1 MLIQSF
7 YTFPLGTVAIGLFL
21 LIIYLCCSGRCG
33 SATKSKESS
42 EPEETEK
49 PYTPSRER
57 TWTTEEVRPDPR
69 PRAAEPSRTPSVTP
83 TTTTPTIGDFRA
95 ERMDP
100 VLFEK
105 LLDDMTSSAFTFEVE
120 GWTTIE
126 LKERIDKV
134 LRESGFTIVR
144 SIVEDSTAERIEV
157 KIGGW
162 TRQVSTDKGLGVRI
176 TLKGVPD
183 RERAFCHMTVSAEDR
198 SLVLPTIN
206 NLRKRI
212 IS

>member
-1 MLIQSF
+1 MQF
-7 YTFPLGTVAIGLFL
+7 GYTFPLTMVAMGLGL
-21 LIIYLCCSGRCG
+21 LIIYLCCSGCTG
-33 SATKSKESS
+33 SKSKKLS
-42 EPEETEK
+42 EPEDTEE

-57 TWTTEEVRPDPR
+57 TWTTEEERPDPR
-69 PRAAEPSRTPSVTP
+69 PRAAEPSRPPSVAA
-83 TTTTPTIGDFRA
+83 TTTAPTIGDFRA

-120 GWTTIE
+120 GWTTME
-126 LKERIDKV
+126 LKERIDQV
-134 LRESGFTIVR
+134 LRDSGFTVVR
-144 SIVEDSTAERIEV
+144 SIVEDSTAERVEV

-176 TLKGVPD
+176 TLKGVPNRD
-183 RERAFCHMTVSAEDR
+183 RAFCHMTVSAEDR

-206 NLRKRI
+206 KLRKKI
-212 IS
+212 VS

>member
-1 MLIQSF
+1 M
-7 YTFPLGTVAIGLFL
+7 YTSPLGLAAMALGL
-21 LIIYLCCSGRCG
+21 LIVYLCCKGCTG
-33 SATKSKESS
+33 PKSKESS
-42 EPEETEK
+42 VPEETEK
-49 PYTPSRER
+49 PHIPSRTS
-57 TWTTEEVRPDPR
+57 TWWAEEERPD
-69 PRAAEPSRTPSVTP
+69 PRAAEPSRTPPITATAAQP
-83 TTTTPTIGDFRA
+83 AIGDFRA

-120 GWTTIE
+120 GWTTME

-144 SIVEDSTAERIEV
+144 SVVEDSTAERIEV

-183 RERAFCHMTVSAEDR
+183 RDRAFCHMTVSAEDR
-198 SLVLPTIN
+198 GLVLPTIN
-206 NLRKRI
+206 NLRKKI

>member
-1 MLIQSF
+1 MQSM
-7 YTFPLGTVAIGLFL
+7 YTFPLGLVAMGLGL
-21 LIIYLCCSGRCG
+21 LIIYLCCSSCTG
-33 SATKSKESS
+33 SKSKDSS
-42 EPEETEK
+42 EPEETVK
-49 PYTPSRER
+49 PYTPSRKGTWWDEEER
-57 TWTTEEVRPDPR
+57 PGPR
-69 PRAAEPSRTPSVTP
+69 PRAAEPSKAPSVAATTSAP
-83 TTTTPTIGDFRA
+83 TVGDFRA

-105 LLDDMTSSAFTFEVE
+105 LLDDMTSSAFTFEVQ
-120 GWTTIE
+120 GWTTME

-144 SIVEDSTAERIEV
+144 SLVEDSTAERIEV

-176 TLKGVPD
+176 TLKGVPNRD
-183 RERAFCHMTVSAEDR
+183 KAFCHMTVSAEDR

-206 NLRKRI
+206 DLRKKI

>member
-1 MLIQSF
+1 MLIQSM
-7 YTFPLGTVAIGLFL
+7 YTFPLGLVAVGLFL
-21 LIIYLCCSGRCG
+21 LLSYLCCSGCSG
-33 SATKSKESS
+33 SKRKETI
-42 EPEETEK
+42 EPEAPERT
-49 PYTPSRER
+49 YTPSRGR
-57 TWTTEEVRPDPR
+57 TWWTEEERPEPR
-69 PRAAEPSRTPSVTP
+69 PRTPEPSRTPSGAAPSTAP
-83 TTTTPTIGDFRA
+83 TVGDFRA

-120 GWTTIE
+120 GWTTME

-144 SIVEDSTAERIEV
+144 SLVEDSTAERIEV

-176 TLKGVPD
+176 TLKGVPN
-183 RERAFCHMTVSAEDR
+183 REKAFCHMTVSAEDR

-206 NLRKRI
+206 DLRKKI